1 MTPKMLKSKANLKDV
16 QTGDFVLLWMIKI
29 KSNICLLESLSGF
42 SGSYNL
48 FREGFIRKKKK
59 FRNF

>member
-1 MTPKMLKSKANLKDV
+1 MTPKILKSKANLKDV

-29 KSNICLLESLSGF
+29 KSNICLLESLSGV

-48 FREGFIRKKKK
+48 FSQ
-59 FRNF
+59 NLY

>member
-29 KSNICLLESLSGF
+29 KSNICPLESLPGV
-42 SGSYNL
+42 SGSSNL
-48 FREGFIRKKKK
+48 FSQIY
-59 FRNF
+59 